1 MHELIHLFPLTIYK
15 NLVGLDL
22 KERKK
27 LIDLILEM
35 EKKSLKNN
43 LDKKE
48 KQSWLG
54 DINGYENLQLNSQ
67 FDQLF
72 NLIVLNIKKYID
84 FLNVDT
90 DQLDIYIQR
99 SWPTISRGGENIVP
113 HSHHQSHISFAYYLK
128 KNENDSKIV
137 FHNSA
142 AQNEFVP
149 KLFSSISVAK
159 KSIIKKIDLLCAPV
173 VQVSSKEDEIIIFP
187 SKSRHSTE
195 PGSDNVERISISA
208 DISIVVKNSD
218 GLEHF
223 IPPLKNWKKF

>member
-54 DINGYENLQLNSQ
+54 DINGY
-67 FDQLF
+67 
-72 NLIVLNIKKYID
+72 VNIKKYID

-187 SKSRHSTE
+187 SKSRHSTQ